1 MIKTEPRISSLGTHF
16 IGKKLLTQGHTVSNS
31 TTPISHFLLRR
42 HFVALVLFIVMACS
56 TGFAAGQQNSIAG
69 HWEGVIKLPAGEL
82 KFSVEFT
89 DSAGKLS
96 ATITIPQQGAKD
108 LPLADVVFISGPDN
122 APNKGEVS
130 FALPGVPGDPKFKG
144 KLSADG
150 QKIEGKFSQGGG
162 NLDCYLE
169 RKGDPVAKAKE
180 ALVGFDEVVT
190 DAMKKFEVPGM
201 AIAIVNGKEVVFAK
215 GFGYRD
221 VEKQLPVTADTLF
234 AIGSSSKAFTTFVL
248 GTLVDEGKIEWEK
261 PVRNYIPWFKLY
273 DPSMTEHLTVR
284 DLVTHR
290 SGLPRHDLVWYNNFE
305 SSKEQFV
312 RKLAY
317 LEPSADLRE
326 KFQYNNLMFLTAGY
340 LTEVITGKTWEEA
353 VRVRVFDPLG
363 MKRSNFSV
371 TDMQKDSDF
380 AQPYGKKDS
389 KIEKLPF
396 RPITNLAPAGSINSS
411 VNEMARWVTVHLN
424 GGKYG
429 DKKLAE
435 APTVDDMHIAH
446 MVTGATSPETEITGG
461 DYGMGWFGDNYR
473 GHRRVEHGG
482 NIDGFSANVVL
493 FPKDDFG
500 IVVLTNLNGTPL
512 RDLIAQVVADRL
524 LGLKDM
530 DWINLGA
537 ARRAM
542 GEKDARE
549 GAKKKAVTRIAG
561 TVPSHKLAEYAGDYE
576 HPGYGILK
584 VALSGDHLET
594 IFNNIVTPLEHWHY
608 DTFNGGKVKDGVFE
622 DMKFTFQTDVNGFVA
637 RVAAPFEAAV
647 KEIVFVKKPDARLSD
662 PAFLARFTGDYTFQG
677 QTISVSVKGNA
688 LVANMTG
695 QPQLDLMPSL
705 SGDFVLKQVQVVSI
719 HFVSDEQG
727 KVSSFE
733 LRQPG
738 TVLTAKRR

>member
-1 MIKTEPRISSLGTHF
+1 MH
-16 IGKKLLTQGHTVSNS
+16 S
-31 TTPISHFLLRR
+31 TLHSASRR
-42 HFVALVLFIVMACS
+42 HYISLLLLILTACS
-56 TGFAAGQQNSIAG
+56 TGFAAGQQNPIAG
-69 HWEGVIKLPAGEL
+69 HWEGAIKLPSGDL
-82 KFSVEFT
+82 KISVDFT
-89 DSAGKLS
+89 NTAGKLS

-108 LPLADVVFISGPDN
+108 LPLADVAFINGPDN

-150 QKIEGKFSQGGG
+150 QKIEGTFTQGGA
-162 NLDCYLE
+162 NLPCNLE
-169 RKGDPVAKAKE
+169 RADPAARAKE
-180 ALVGFDEVVT
+180 ALAGFDDVAT
-190 DAMKKFEVPGM
+190 DAMKKFDVPGM
-201 AIAIVNGKEVVFAK
+201 AMAIVKGKEIVYAK
-215 GFGYRD
+215 GFGFRD

-261 PVRNYIPWFKLY
+261 PVRTYIPWFKLY
-273 DPSMTEHLTVR
+273 DPAMTEHLSVR

-305 SSKEQFV
+305 SSREQFV

-340 LTEVITGKTWEEA
+340 LTEVITGKTWEDA
-353 VRVRVFDPLG
+353 VRARIFDPLG

-371 TDMQKDSDF
+371 VDMQKDSDF
-380 AQPYGKKDS
+380 AQPYSKKDGKVE
-389 KIEKLPF
+389 KIPF

-424 GGKYG
+424 GGKYV

-435 APTVDDMHIAH
+435 APTVADMHLAH
-446 MVTGATSPETEITGG
+446 MVTGTASPVPEVTGG
-461 DYGMGWFGDNYR
+461 EYGMGWFGDNYR

-500 IVVLTNLNGTPL
+500 VVVLTNLNGTPL
-512 RDLIAQVVADRL
+512 RDLIAQVIADRM
-524 LGLKDM
+524 LGLKPM

-537 ARRAM
+537 AQRALA
-542 GEKDARE
+542 EKEGKE
-549 GAKKKAVTRIAG
+549 GAKKKTVTRVAG
-561 TVPSHKLAEYAGDYE
+561 TVPSHKLDDYIGDYE
-576 HPGYGILK
+576 HPGYGVLK
-584 VALSGDHLET
+584 VSLTGDHLET
-594 IFNNIVTPLEHWHY
+594 TFNKIVTPLEHWHY
-608 DTFNGGKVKDGVFE
+608 DTFSGGKVADSTFE
-622 DMKFTFQTDVNGFVA
+622 NMKFTFQTDVNGFVSS
-637 RVAAPFEAAV
+637 VSAPFEPAV
-647 KEIVFVKKPDARLSD
+647 KAIVFVKKPDARLFD
-662 PAFLARFTGDYTFQG
+662 PAFLARFTGDYSFQG
-677 QTISVSVKGNA
+677 QTISVAIKGNA
-688 LVANMTG
+688 LVANLPG
-695 QPQLDLMPSL
+695 QPQIDLIPSL
-705 SGDFVLKQVQVVSI
+705 SGDFIFKQVQVVSI

-727 KVSSFE
+727 KVSAFE

-738 TVLTAKRR
+738 TVLTAKRK

>member
-1 MIKTEPRISSLGTHF
+1 MIRTEPYISTLERHSIGTRLF
-16 IGKKLLTQGHTVSNS
+16 TQVRTLSNS
-31 TTPISHFLLRR
+31 IPPISHVLSGR
-42 HFVALVLFIVMACS
+42 HFVAVALFILMACS

-69 HWEGVIKLPAGEL
+69 HWEGTIKLPSGDL
-82 KFSVEFT
+82 KISVEFT
-89 DSAGKLS
+89 DVAGKLS

-108 LPLADVVFISGPDN
+108 LPLSDVALN
-122 APNKGEVS
+122 NGEVS

-144 KLSADG
+144 KLAADG
-150 QKIEGKFSQGGG
+150 QKIEGTFSQGGAD
-162 NLDCYLE
+162 LPCYLE
-169 RKGDPVAKAKE
+169 RKGDPVAMAKE
-180 ALVGFDEVVT
+180 ALVGLDEVVT

-201 AIAIVNGKEVVFAK
+201 AIAIVKGKEIVYAK
-215 GFGYRD
+215 GFGLRD
-221 VEKQLPVTADTLF
+221 VERQLPVTADTLF

-261 PVRNYIPWFKLY
+261 PVRTYIPWFKLY

-305 SSKEQFV
+305 STREQFV

-353 VRVRVFDPLG
+353 VRARILDPLG
-363 MKRSNFSV
+363 MKRTDFSV

-380 AQPYGKKDS
+380 AQPYGKKDG

-435 APTVDDMHIAH
+435 GPTVADMHIAH
-446 MVTGATSPETEITGG
+446 MVTGATSPEAEITGG
-461 DYGMGWFGDNYR
+461 EYGMGWFGDNYR

-500 IVVLTNLNGTPL
+500 MVVLTNLNGTPL
-512 RDLIAQVVADRL
+512 RDLITQVIADRL
-524 LGLKDM
+524 LGLKPM
-530 DWINLGA
+530 DWINLA
-537 ARRAM
+537 ASRRALA
-542 GEKDARE
+542 EKESKE

-561 TVPSHKLAEYAGDYE
+561 TIPSHKLGEYAGDYE

-584 VALSGDHLET
+584 VSLNGDHLET
-594 IFNNIVTPLEHWHY
+594 TFNSIVTPLEHWHY
-608 DTFNGGKVKDGVFE
+608 DTFNGGKVKDSVFE
-622 DMKFTFQTDVNGFVA
+622 DMKFTFQSDVNGFVA
-637 RVAAPFEAAV
+637 RVSAPFEAAV
-647 KEIVFVKKPDARLSD
+647 KEIVFVKMPDARLFD
-662 PAFLARFTGDYTFQG
+662 PAFLARFTGDYSLQG
-677 QTISVSVKGNA
+677 QTISISIKGNA
-688 LVANMTG
+688 LVANGAG

-719 HFVSDEQG
+719 HFVSDDQG
-727 KVSSFE
+727 KVSAFE

-738 TVLTAKRR
+738 TVLTAKRK